1 LGSFLD
7 FWFDFSPTLSP
18 WSGFLAIYV
27 RVSDDASR
35 KKGTASGV
43 VTFQVQSPPGR
54 GETDLRT
61 STVTVPVTFSII
73 PKPPRAKRI
82 LWSQYH
88 SVRYP
93 PGYVPRDSLDVKSD
107 ILDWHGDHPHT
118 NFHKMYD
125 YLVSSGYYLEIL
137 GSPLT
142 CFDAGEYGAV
152 LLVDSEE
159 VRFRFMGQ
167 PFQPVNLAMKKPFQH

>member
-1 LGSFLD
+1 
-7 FWFDFSPTLSP
+7 
-18 WSGFLAIYV
+18 
-27 RVSDDASR
+27 
-35 KKGTASGV
+35 
-43 VTFQVQSPPGR
+43 
-54 GETDLRT
+54 
-61 STVTVPVTFSII
+61 
-73 PKPPRAKRI
+73 
-82 LWSQYH
+82 
-88 SVRYP
+88 
-93 PGYVPRDSLDVKSD
+93 VKSD

-167 PFQPVNLAMKKPFQH
+167 PFQPVNLAMKNPFQH